1 MLRPPSTSRPSASR
15 PSTARHPRPSARP
28 AGLCALALSALV
40 LAGCGATGT
49 PTGPAGSAGT
59 PGTTVPSD
67 AAGDVSSE
75 DSAEPTG
82 WGPTLGEV
90 EQARALVTGWDA
102 ERLAGQVVVGR
113 YAGTDPEVA
122 ADLVAE
128 HHLAGVSVTAENVV
142 DAAQVRATTAA
153 VEAAVIA
160 DGRDF
165 PPVVGVDQEGG
176 LVSHLSGVATDFP
189 AFAAAGDAVAA
200 GEKPGRAVVR
210 AAADALA
217 MELRGLGFTWVFAPV
232 ADVTIGAGDPTIG
245 SRSPSTDPATA
256 ALAVAAAV
264 AGYDRAGVVS
274 TPKHFPGHGAVG
286 VDSHVALPELDVSM
300 AELADRDLRPFAKA
314 VLHEA
319 PSIMVS
325 HVAVDAV
332 APGVPASLAPETYD
346 LLREE
351 LGFEGVAIT
360 DSLGM
365 GAVAGREE
373 PAVSAL
379 AAGADLLLM
388 PADTARTH
396 RTLTRAIEEG
406 RLSRERVEE
415 AASRVVAVQLW
426 QQRVAGARPVPVD
439 AAGAPD
445 LAALAD
451 TAAAAAEELA
461 AAAG

>member
-1 MLRPPSTSRPSASR
+1 MLRPPSTSR

-49 PTGPAGSAGT
+49 PSGPTGSAAT
-59 PGTTVPSD
+59 PGTTVPSSGSG

-75 DSAEPTG
+75 DAAEPTG
-82 WGPTLGEV
+82 WGPTRGEV
-90 EQARALVTGWDA
+90 EQARALVAGWDA

-153 VEAAVIA
+153 VEAAVSA
-160 DGRDF
+160 DGRGF

-210 AAADALA
+210 AAAEALA

-274 TPKHFPGHGAVG
+274 TPKHFPGHGAVS

-373 PAVSAL
+373 PAVTAL

-388 PADTARTH
+388 PADTARAH

-406 RLSRERVEE
+406 RLPRERVEE

-426 QQRVAGARPVPVD
+426 QQRVSEERPVPVD